1 MEPDTM
7 EATKKRWSE
16 IVAAMRA
23 MGIDAESPVH
33 DLVLPGGL
41 MPYTVKLDLTA
52 VAPERVRDAVFLQI
66 LATGWRSGEQAKA
79 ASIRRE
85 LGM

>member
-1 MEPDTM
+1 MEPDAM
-7 EATKKRWSE
+7 EATTKRWNE

-33 DLVLPGGL
+33 DLVLPESS
-41 MPYTVKLDLTA
+41 MPHTVKLDLTA
-52 VAPERVRDAVFLQI
+52 VAPDRVRDAVFLQI
-66 LATGWRSGEQAKA
+66 LAAGWRSGEQAKA
-79 ASIRRE
+79 ASVRRE